1 MRYSDLELFIPMKSK
16 KRRTI
21 YFMATIRELLTE
33 ADFQEAEDRKLP
45 IRVFRDDHL
54 IDALTYIVRFTDTM
68 IITQS
73 DVSDMTYHSRRE
85 CQFYELKK

>member
-1 MRYSDLELFIPMKSK
+1 
-16 KRRTI
+16 
-21 YFMATIRELLTE
+21 MATTRELLTD
-33 ADFQEAEDRKLP
+33 ADFQEAEQKKMP

-54 IDALTYIVRFTDTM
+54 IDALTYIVRFTDTT

-85 CQFYELKK
+85 CQFYELRK